1 MSDKSMEN
9 LLDLIL
15 KSIVKHKED
24 IKIEVDEGA
33 NSQDNS
39 STDLYPTPSYYKP
52 RKTYIV
58 TANEEDIPLIIGK
71 EGRAIK
77 SIKSILKVKAI
88 KSGEYF
94 DIKVVS

>member
-15 KSIVKHKED
+15 KSIVKHKDD
-24 IKIEVDEGA
+24 IKIEIDEGE
-33 NSQDNS
+33 NLQDNLGS
-39 STDLYPTPSYYKP
+39 DLYPSPSYYKP
-52 RKTYIV
+52 KKTYIV

-94 DIKVVS
+94 DIKVIS